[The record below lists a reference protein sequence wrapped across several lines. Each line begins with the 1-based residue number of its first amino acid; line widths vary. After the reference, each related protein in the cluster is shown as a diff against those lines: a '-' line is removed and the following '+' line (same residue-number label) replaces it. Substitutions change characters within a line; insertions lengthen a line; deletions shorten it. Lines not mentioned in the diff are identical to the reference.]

1 MPGVRATASARRR
14 AAIVAAA
21 LECFTRKG
29 VAATTV
35 EDLRRGSG
43 ASIGSIYHH
52 FASKEHVAAALYLDA
67 LADYQR
73 GMLVALQSGAR
84 LIVVN
89 AEPTPL
95 DAQAEVVIHGRSGEV
110 LPELV
115 NLIRG

>member
-1 MPGVRATASARRR
+1 MTDTADSSAAAAAAMPGVRATASARRR

-73 GMLVALQSGAR
+73 GMLVALQSGGDTRAG
-84 LIVVN
+84 IEASV
-89 AEPTPL
+89 
-95 DAQAEVVIHGRSGEV
+95 H
-110 LPELV
+110 
-115 NLIRG
+115 